1 MDTFNPKILDASIRD
16 VAECLSDNQKAD
28 LVLYGLR
35 NLKYKR
41 QYKTLIE
48 NAIQACLQVHTLSP
62 ETVARARI
70 LRARARIDAGSVL
83 GAQDDLQAAL
93 IAEPDNTE
101 ATALLH
107 QRSLLSP
114 QPTVLSRSHKFSPEV
129 WREIALFLPRRD
141 LQTLLFVP
149 HVLSR
154 VASQLLFRE
163 LHLHFS
169 SSDPEDGIAEGG
181 SEKERDVRRSA
192 DILTRVITD
201 NSFACVVKTLRI
213 YALKP
218 DKDGS
223 IAFQTAGMLANAL
236 PKMINLRKVH
246 ISSGPE
252 GVMPVLKIV
261 QASSP
266 RLNALSL
273 HIPDGF
279 DIGNLEFHRIGHFA
293 YRANG
298 EHPISFLNA
307 HRNTL
312 RTIHLENPGWS
323 FPSECLSIRNLTHI
337 HFLGQ
342 FPPNSRTIEEIFT
355 NGHQLECLSLNCLL
369 DCMPSAQFRSLVST
383 PVLPFLRDFT
393 FSISGMARRVVDRDL
408 FPAIAEFLRDRKE
421 LRTLG
426 LMVPAGEAVQRQVG
440 FDASLWGVLPSLTG
454 LKGLCITYPRDL
466 APGLASWLIPRSVRC
481 LTLDGIGVTGS
492 QRDLKSFL
500 QNIRTGIPPMLR
512 FIGMSEFPLG
522 MVSMIIEDGFPMV
535 RLMKVGPQYWTL
547 EPWPKRRATYHAAE
561 WLEWFGCEEA
571 QPTEFC

>member
-1 MDTFNPKILDASIRD
+1 
-16 VAECLSDNQKAD
+16 
-28 LVLYGLR
+28 
-35 NLKYKR
+35 
-41 QYKTLIE
+41 
-48 NAIQACLQVHTLSP
+48 
-62 ETVARARI
+62 
-70 LRARARIDAGSVL
+70 
-83 GAQDDLQAAL
+83 
-93 IAEPDNTE
+93 
-101 ATALLH
+101 
-107 QRSLLSP
+107 
-114 QPTVLSRSHKFSPEV
+114 
-129 WREIALFLPRRD
+129 
-141 LQTLLFVP
+141 
-149 HVLSR
+149 
-154 VASQLLFRE
+154 
-163 LHLHFS
+163 
-169 SSDPEDGIAEGG
+169 
-181 SEKERDVRRSA
+181 
-192 DILTRVITD
+192 
-201 NSFACVVKTLRI
+201 
-213 YALKP
+213 
-218 DKDGS
+218 
-223 IAFQTAGMLANAL
+223 MLANAL

-500 QNIRTGIPPMLR
+500 QVSNTAQWFFDADWDVEYSYGDSAHVAIHWNVRVPSGHGFHDYRGRFSDGTTDESWSTVLDCCQATG
-512 FIGMSEFPLG
+512 
-522 MVSMIIEDGFPMV
+522 
-535 RLMKVGPQYWTL
+535 WAT
-547 EPWPKRRATYHAAE
+547 RRARAVAE
-561 WLEWFGCEEA
+561 KTSDLSCR
-571 QPTEFC
+571 